1 MLGTIYSLHVPAPF
15 RCSAWATLVLC
26 QPVSSKWKPIWCSHL
41 IICEI
46 GWCDYLVCCVTSCPP
61 EMSAAEF
68 WRMSRGKEKEYAHAI
83 FDFDADADPESRSH
97 DWM

>member
-1 MLGTIYSLHVPAPF
+1 MIYSLHAPALF
-15 RCSAWATLVLC
+15 RCSVWATLVLC
-26 QPVSSKWKPIWCSHL
+26 QPVSPKGKIRCSFLL
-41 IICEI
+41 ITCDS